1 MQTNV
6 LLNTYA
12 FHEPWARDTLSPLL
26 KPGMR
31 AAVIAFSFNAGMDEA
46 QAASEGHRRDLLP
59 AFGAYGIGPAHVEL
73 VNWFRDTPLSA
84 REKIAGSDI
93 VFLTGGWPDHMMYRL
108 RRWGLAEQLEHFEG
122 IVMGCSAGAMVQ
134 IRRYHVTPEA
144 DYPSFGWYEGM
155 DMLRDF
161 LIEVHYRET
170 PLQHQSI
177 ERVRRET
184 GLPLFAL
191 YDNGGL
197 VVRGEEISTMGR
209 TRLFLPNETLHT
221 QGSDHFD

>member
-12 FHEPWARDTLSPLL
+12 FHEPWAFETLSPLL
-26 KPGMR
+26 HPGMR
-31 AAVIAFSFNAGMDEA
+31 AAVVAFSFNAGMDEA
-46 QAASEGHRRDLLP
+46 QAASEGHRRDLLTP
-59 AFGAYGIGPAHVEL
+59 FGAYGIGPAHVEL
-73 VNWFRDTPLSA
+73 VNWFRDTPHSA

-108 RRWGLAEQLEHFEG
+108 QRWGLAERLEGFEG

-134 IRRYHVTPEA
+134 MRRYHVTPDA

-155 DMLRDF
+155 DLLRDF

-209 TRLFLPNETLHT
+209 TRLFLPKETLHT
-221 QGSDHFD
+221 QGSDRFD